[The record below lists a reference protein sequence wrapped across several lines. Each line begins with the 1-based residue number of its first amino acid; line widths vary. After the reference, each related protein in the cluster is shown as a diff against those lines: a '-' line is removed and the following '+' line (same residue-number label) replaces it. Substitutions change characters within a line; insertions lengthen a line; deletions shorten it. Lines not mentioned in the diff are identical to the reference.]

1 MIPCTVAD
9 MTRRLADTP
18 PDFLADPAALAPAA
32 IVSDTLVRLGG
43 RPLTDRLAARFASG
57 EPNWTRL
64 VLVTCWL
71 AADSGG
77 SPERLHDLLATGL
90 ADLAA
95 LVPAERFATDPDRR
109 EELARVLLRALGVV
123 PLGETA
129 EQAAD
134 RLDTV
139 DSVRRHRLLADAKA
153 AEERAEA
160 IRRAMAE
167 KRAREAAARYSQV

>member
-1 MIPCTVAD
+1 MIAVSTL
-9 MTRRLADTP
+9 TRRLADTP
-18 PDFLADPAALAPAA
+18 PDFLADPATLAPAA

-43 RPLTDRLAARFASG
+43 APLTGRQAARFAGG

-64 VLVTCWL
+64 VLLTCWL
-71 AADSGG
+71 AADSGAA
-77 SPERLHDLLATGL
+77 PDRLHDLLATGL
-90 ADLAA
+90 DELAA

-109 EELARVLLRALGVV
+109 EELARVLLRGLGAV

-129 EQAAD
+129 EAAAD
-134 RLDTV
+134 RLATV